1 WIDIMEGEKDAD
13 CGADLGLITTTNP
26 EGAGKWSAELN
37 DWFRGRRVR
46 IHEDNDD
53 AGRKHVEKVAAA
65 LHGVAQEITVVRYPE
80 LAAGGD
86 FFDFM
91 DAGGAVGGGLAR
103 AKKTAAPPGYTFI
116 RAPHVVPPKLDWMWE
131 GHLLRGSLEL
141 LAGRPGMGKSQAQC
155 SYVACATASR
165 PWPDGAKAIPPCNVI
180 MLTAED
186 NIEQILVPRLIAA
199 GADLTRITIL
209 KSIRK
214 DNKDRRFLLGE

>member
-1 WIDIMEGEKDAD
+1 K
-13 CGADLGLITTTNP
+13 
-26 EGAGKWSAELN
+26 AEP
-37 DWFRGRRVR
+37 
-46 IHEDNDD
+46 H
-53 AGRKHVEKVAAA
+53 
-65 LHGVAQEITVVRYPE
+65 
-80 LAAGGD
+80 
-86 FFDFM
+86 
-91 DAGGAVGGGLAR
+91 
-103 AKKTAAPPGYTFI
+103 PGYTLI
-116 RAPHVVPPKLDWMWE
+116 RASDVVPRKLDWMWE

-186 NIEQILVPRLIAA
+186 NIEKILVPRLIAA

-214 DNKDRRFLLGE
+214 DNKDRRFLLGEDFEVWGGAIVNENAQLVTIDPITAYMGGKLDSHRVTDVRDQLGPLAELAERTNVALSAGTNPPQKNRAPAPPPPPPARRVPPPAPLGP